1 MFIAHLPGAYLAFKA
16 FAPKS
21 LPTTAFIA
29 GMIGSVAPDLDM
41 FWFYLVDNKQHHH
54 HDFLTHRPML
64 WLALFLVFWAIVKLY
79 KPQRWTLI
87 GMSFSTGGLIHMA
100 LDSIAGKISWLW
112 PISDISAPLVVVQAT
127 HSHWVASF
135 LSHWTFKVEI
145 VITILALLVLIKSRR
160 A

>member
-1 MFIAHLPGAYLAFKA
+1 
-16 FAPKS
+16 
-21 LPTTAFIA
+21 
-29 GMIGSVAPDLDM
+29 
-41 FWFYLVDNKQHHH
+41 
-54 HDFLTHRPML
+54 ML